1 MDTKYTIGRNGLF
14 CRKEIQRQ
22 HQRECAN
29 MILDFH
35 HKMFLEI
42 VDKHLEEPTSE
53 HLLVAQRAINC
64 LDANLFML
72 DSQWINGKKKEEV
85 RNRLLSMGEAF
96 DLQSL
101 Q

>member
-1 MDTKYTIGRNGLF
+1 MFYK
-14 CRKEIQRQ
+14 KENKRQ
-22 HQRECAN
+22 HQRECEK
-29 MILDFH
+29 MILNFYH
-35 HKMFLEI
+35 RMFLEI

-64 LDANLFML
+64 LDTNLFML
-72 DSQWINGKKKEEV
+72 DSQWIKGKKKEEV

-96 DLQSL
+96 DLHSL